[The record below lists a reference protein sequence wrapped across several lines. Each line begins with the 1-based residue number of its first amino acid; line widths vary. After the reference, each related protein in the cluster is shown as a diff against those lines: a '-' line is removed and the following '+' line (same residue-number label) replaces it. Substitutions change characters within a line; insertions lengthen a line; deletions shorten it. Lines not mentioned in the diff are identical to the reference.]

1 MTSKLSPSEKQSII
15 LNEAKGIQHP
25 LYYVCHMKNGS
36 VQVRKRKAPLN
47 SPAPAPAP
55 VVQEAPKVDEK
66 KEEEQAYT
74 NKMLLEMMT
83 KILERNSVVNEP
95 NMDPIEREK
104 ETKENQ
110 EYVQSME
117 EKRIHFD
124 DEPEPEP
131 EPPKPQPQVRRIIPR
146 IRRL

>member
-1 MTSKLSPSEKQSII
+1 MNFTSSCPSS
-15 LNEAKGIQHP
+15 
-25 LYYVCHMKNGS
+25 C
-36 VQVRKRKAPLN
+36 
-47 SPAPAPAP
+47 
-55 VVQEAPKVDEK
+55 VQEAPKVDEK

-131 EPPKPQPQVRRIIPR
+131 EPPKPQPQIRRIIPR